1 MTLRDIMLDDLPA
14 RQDLDALQQALALIW
29 QEEGHVSRRAIWSQ
43 LMGGRSNPVWQ
54 ITSDDMPHDLVCK
67 LYDAAAAT
75 PLFANDGTREAL
87 VLKYLAGKGIA
98 PDFVGFLD
106 SALGASVLYRHVDGI
121 PWSGAVEGVAQLIA
135 RLHQITPP
143 EELPETVTS
152 PVSLIAETQAMARA
166 IGLDLPPPPDITTD
180 LPQPTRRFLHGDVVP
195 GNVVVMADGLRLI
208 DWQCPSIGDPAADL
222 AIFLSPAMQILY
234 GNQPL
239 SSEEQSDF
247 LSAYLAA
254 GGDAVGVARYTALAP
269 LFHWRMACYCHW
281 KAAHGDAA
289 YRDVAA
295 LERRASEQG

>member
-29 QEEGHVSRRAIWSQ
+29 QEEGHVSRRAIWS
-43 LMGGRSNPVWQ
+43 
-54 ITSDDMPHDLVCK
+54 K

>member
-1 MTLRDIMLDDLPA
+1 MTLRDTMLDDLPK
-14 RQDLDALQQALALIW
+14 RQDQDALQQALALIW
-29 QEEGHVSRRAIWSQ
+29 QEEGHVSKHATWSH
-43 LMGGRSNPVWQ
+43 LMGGRSNPIWH

-67 LYDAAAAT
+67 LYDTAAAT

-87 VLKYLAGKGIA
+87 VLKHLADKGIA

-106 SALGASVLYRHVDGI
+106 SALGASVLYRHVDGV
-121 PWSGAVEGVAQLIA
+121 PWSGAVGGVAHLMA

-166 IGLDLPPPPDITTD
+166 IGKDLSPSPSVMTDLPP
-180 LPQPTRRFLHGDVVP
+180 PTRRFLHGDVVP
-195 GNVVVMADGLRLI
+195 GNVVVMEDGLRLI

-234 GNQPL
+234 GNHPL
-239 SSEEQSDF
+239 SAEDQSAF

-254 GGDAVGVARYTALAP
+254 DGDAVGVARYTALAP

-289 YRDVAA
+289 YREVAA
-295 LERRASEQG
+295 LEQRASEQG

>member
-1 MTLRDIMLDDLPA
+1 M
-14 RQDLDALQQALALIW
+14 
-29 QEEGHVSRRAIWSQ
+29 SRRAIWSQ